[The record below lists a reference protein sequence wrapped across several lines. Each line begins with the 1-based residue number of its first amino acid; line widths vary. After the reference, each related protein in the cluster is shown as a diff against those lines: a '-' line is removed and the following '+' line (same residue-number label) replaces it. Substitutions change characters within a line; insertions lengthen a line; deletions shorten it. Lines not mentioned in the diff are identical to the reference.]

1 MLQQNKLVL
10 LPFSDIRGVDTSGSK
25 AGIYITEAQNLDI
38 TLMKLALQR
47 IGSDC
52 ICIIEGDD
60 KSQVD
65 DIHFEGA
72 NNGMKRLSKVFR
84 GTNIYGETELKII
97 HRSAI
102 AAIADNM

>member
-1 MLQQNKLVL
+1 
-10 LPFSDIRGVDTSGSK
+10 
-25 AGIYITEAQNLDI
+25 
-38 TLMKLALQR
+38 MKLALQR

-52 ICIIEGDD
+52 VCVIEGDD

-65 DIHFEGA
+65 DIHFEGI

-84 GTNIYGETELKII
+84 GNNIYGETELKII
-97 HRSAI
+97 HRSVI